1 MTTRTNLSALAL
13 KYSTLTVFFM
23 IALTLAG
30 FYAFFNL
37 GRAEDPPFTIKQMV
51 VSAAWPGATAREVEQ
66 QVTEKIETKLQELP
80 YFYNVQSYTKP
91 GETVIY
97 VSLRD
102 DTPPSK
108 VADLWYQVRKKVG
121 DIRSSL
127 PQGVVGPFFND
138 EYGDTYS
145 LIWAFESD
153 GISPAEVK
161 EIAKAVRQRLLRVPD
176 VTKADLFGLQDEK
189 IYIEFSHTRLA
200 LLGVRGRADPRR
212 RAPPECDR
220 GHRHR
225 RDSGRTRGRQG
236 RRRADFRR
244 AAHGAA
250 LHRQRPD
257 PHPGRRRRD
266 QPRLP
271 GPTPAR
277 HALQRQGGDR
287 PRRRHGARRQRP
299 EAGRG
304 TRQDHGRSRGRPA
317 CRDHGASH
325 RQPAGGRQPSLSRNS
340 ARRCWRRWQSCWWS
354 PSSASVSAPV

>member
-1 MTTRTNLSALAL
+1 MNTRTNLSALAL

-37 GRAEDPPFTIKQMV
+37 GRAEDPPFIIKQMV
-51 VSAAWPGATAREVEQ
+51 VSAAWPGATSREVEQ

-80 YFYNVQSYTKP
+80 YFFNVQSYTKP
-91 GETVIY
+91 GETVIF

-153 GISPAEVK
+153 GFSPAEVK

-200 LLGVRGRADPRR
+200 MLGVPVDQILEVVRRQNAIVAAGTVETKGERVAVRVDGAPTSAEQLLSLPFTANGQTLTLGDVAEIRRGYQDPRQLAMR
-212 RAPPECDR
+212 FGGKPVIGLGVVMAPGSNVEKL
-220 GHRHR
+220 GV
-225 RDSGRTRGRQG
+225 
-236 RRRADFRR
+236 
-244 AAHGAA
+244 A
-250 LHRQRPD
+250 LD
-257 PHPGRRRRD
+257 KTMAEVEASL
-266 QPRLP
+266 PRLSD
-271 GPTPAR
+271 AIAVNYFAHSAISR
-277 HALQRQGGDR
+277 
-287 PRRRHGARRQRP
+287 
-299 EAGRG
+299 AG
-304 TRQDHGRSRGRPA
+304 
-317 CRDHGASH
+317 
-325 RQPAGGRQPSLSRNS
+325 N
-340 ARRCWRRWQSCWWS
+340 
-354 PSSASVSAPV
+354 